1 MLAPLSNASMAVT
14 STESLVRTISF
25 TAFAL
30 SPNHE
35 SGPLQTPLVFAHD
48 LVRKVCQLFGIKR

>member
-1 MLAPLSNASMAVT
+1 LSNASMAVT

-25 TAFAL
+25 TVFAP

-48 LVRKVCQLFGIKR
+48 LVRKVCQLFGIMR